1 MRRDL
6 LTIRLS
12 IVIALGVGC
21 GSDSTT
27 ASRSGSSGGAD
38 TSADGRP
45 TSGTDGGCSE
55 SDLAPPF
62 CHRLVRVEHT
72 GTRPTVL
79 LPIPNRDQST
89 LLVWADDE
97 ARLVRATDFSEVLGA
112 SANVTTGPSLR
123 VFVGDFDGDG
133 IPDVGQADAGA
144 PQPIRLY
151 SGVDLHEIAVSE
163 PAAVPRKAAPLD
175 VDGDGRDEVVAVAG
189 RDLQVLALDGN
200 DLVIQTEY
208 PDVVMPCPP
217 DRIVRGDFNGDTVE
231 DLAIPTS
238 ALACPESG
246 AVTEDSFLV
255 KFVDPEDPSTVENPP
270 ASPQPNSAYD
280 AAVGDLDGDGLD
292 DLVLQDGEKVT
303 LLRWNENRFF
313 VMASRPWDS
322 LGAGSTRPIPLVGDV
337 DGDGRAEIIL
347 GGFGGDTFS
356 EKDAYLYWGGSL
368 DSEPYVFPSHDR
380 PVHLSD
386 LNGDGVAEI
395 IMLLSDS
402 EASSTAIYWSI

>member
-1 MRRDL
+1 MGRGL

-12 IVIALGVGC
+12 VVIALGAAC

-27 ASRSGSSGGAD
+27 PSSSGSGGAD
-38 TSADGRP
+38 TSGADGGP
-45 TSGTDGGCSE
+45 TSGTSGGCSD
-55 SDLAPPF
+55 SDLPPPF

-72 GTRPTVL
+72 GTRPSVL

-89 LLVWADDE
+89 LLVWANDE
-97 ARLVRATDFSEVLGA
+97 AQLVRATDFSEVLGE
-112 SANVTTGPSLR
+112 SESLRTGPSLR

-133 IPDVGQADAGA
+133 MPDVGQADVGA

-151 SGVDLHEIAVSE
+151 SGVDLHEIAASE
-163 PAAVPRKAAPLD
+163 PSAVPRRAAPLD
-175 VDGDGRDEVVAVAG
+175 LDGDGRDEVVAVAG
-189 RDLQVLALDGN
+189 RDLQVLALDGK
-200 DLVIQTEY
+200 DLVVQTEY

-217 DRIVRGDFNGDTVE
+217 DRIVAGDFNGDTLE
-231 DLAIPTS
+231 DLAILTS
-238 ALACPESG
+238 ALTCPDSG
-246 AVTEDSFLV
+246 TVTEDSFLV
-255 KFVDPEDPSTVENPP
+255 KFLDPKDPSTLENPP
-270 ASPQPNSAYD
+270 VSPQPNSAYD

-303 LLRWNENRFF
+303 LLRWSANGFS
-313 VMASRPWDS
+313 VMASRSWDS

-337 DGDGRAEIIL
+337 DGDDRADIIL
-347 GGFGGDTFS
+347 GGFDGDTFT
-356 EKDAYLYWGGSL
+356 EKEAYLYWGGSL

-380 PVHLSD
+380 PRHLSD

-402 EASSTAIYWSI
+402 EESSTAIYWSI